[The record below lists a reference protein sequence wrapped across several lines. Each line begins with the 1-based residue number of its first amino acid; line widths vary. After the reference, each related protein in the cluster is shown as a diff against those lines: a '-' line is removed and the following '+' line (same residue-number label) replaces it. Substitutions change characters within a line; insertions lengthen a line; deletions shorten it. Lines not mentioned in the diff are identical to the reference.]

1 MRFEYLL
8 IRALTYPIGLLPY
21 TWIHK
26 LGKFFGWICFY
37 TLTRYRKKALSNLS
51 MATALALSQK
61 EIFGIAKQSFQNLA
75 INALEYA
82 KFARETNFS
91 RVIRCE
97 NPETAD
103 ALYKKG
109 QGIIFFCAHQANW
122 EALFLDGNTRMKGIA
137 IGKPVKNKLLYK
149 WIVSIREKNGGKII
163 AQGNALKE
171 GLRALKQGHFF
182 GILGDQ
188 GMPVSGYSF
197 PFLGRRAW
205 TTTAPA
211 LLAYRTNSPIIF
223 AATRRV
229 AGGYRIHYSDPIWP
243 DLNRSAE
250 SEVVR
255 MMDQTL
261 TLLQD
266 SIRQN
271 PGEWLWQHNRW
282 KQQTPKKIYKQYRHD
297 CVCAIVPPG
306 FDPAHLATLRSI
318 YEREYLVFIVPENY
332 ETAGADEIIRYK
344 NIEETLRNDLRF
356 KIVFNFT
363 GYKPIHRHYKRLSA
377 FEVLNIPPETLT
389 KVLCRAS

>member
-8 IRALTYPIGLLPY
+8 IRVLMFPISLLPY
-21 TWIHK
+21 AWIHR
-26 LGKFFGWICFY
+26 LGKFLGWVGYY
-37 TLTRYRKKALSNLS
+37 TLTRYRKKTLSNLS
-51 MATALALSQK
+51 MATALHLSPK
-61 EIFGIAKQSFQNLA
+61 EIIHVAKQSFQNLA

-91 RVIRCE
+91 RVIQCE
-97 NPETAD
+97 NPQTAD

-109 QGIIFFCAHQANW
+109 QGIIFFCAHQSNW

-137 IGKPVKNKLLYK
+137 IGKPIKNKLLYQ

-171 GLRALKQGHFF
+171 GLRALKQGRFF
-182 GILGDQ
+182 GILADQ
-188 GMPVSGYSF
+188 GMPVSGYSY
-197 PFLGRRAW
+197 PFLGRTAW

-223 AATRRV
+223 ASTHRIR
-229 AGGYRIHYSDPIWP
+229 GGYKIHYSDPIWP
-243 DLNRSAE
+243 DLSQPAE
-250 SEVVR
+250 TEVNR

-261 TLLQD
+261 SLLEK
-266 SIRQN
+266 SIQKN

-297 CVCAIVPPG
+297 CVCAIIPPH
-306 FDPAHLATLRSI
+306 FDPAHLKTLRAI
-318 YEREYLVFIVPENY
+318 YEKEHLVFIVPENY
-332 ETAGADEIIRYK
+332 DAPPADEIIRYK
-344 NIEETLRNDLRF
+344 NLKETLLPDLRF

-363 GYKPIHRHYKRLSA
+363 DYKPIHRHYKRLSA
-377 FEVLNIPPETLT
+377 FEVLHIPPETLT
-389 KVLCRAS
+389 QVLCRAS